1 MSPSGT
7 VPTSRGL
14 LCLYWPGRSVRQVNE
29 DRCTW
34 REKGRGK
41 ERKTERV
48 REGERRRRKGRERG
62 GERERERKKENDC
75 TREEEKETRGGRSS
89 SFLFLRL
96 DAIDLSFSPPR
107 LLDFSVSSPSR
118 EPFRRTYVCPSV
130 RLSFLDYL
138 LFLTD
143 VSCLLHY
150 RRSECVSSS
159 SPRRRLTSLLRSSL
173 HRGCVGPSRAL
184 PPFAPYR
191 SFCVQHPRSEH
202 SAETLNDFL
211 PPRHTSAPPRDGSN
225 ARSVRAGTTLTDVVS
240 PAGSRF
246 SPSFSCS
253 SSSTSSSVSLPS
265 LVHFFSSPRC
275 FYCDE
280 YL

>member
-1 MSPSGT
+1 MITSPPRESFWYRADVTRSTVPLLAGAERPSGK
-7 VPTSRGL
+7 R
-14 LCLYWPGRSVRQVNE
+14 RQVHVAGE
-29 DRCTW
+29 RKRK
-34 REKGRGK
+34 REKDGESERKRAKEK
-41 ERKTERV
+41 ERKRA
-48 REGERRRRKGRERG
+48 RGRK
-62 GERERERKKENDC
+62 RERERKKENDC
-75 TREEEKETRGGRSS
+75 AREEEKETRGGRSS

-173 HRGCVGPSRAL
+173 HRGCVGPSRA
-184 PPFAPYR
+184 PTFRA
-191 SFCVQHPRSEH
+191 VQI
-202 SAETLNDFL
+202 FL
-211 PPRHTSAPPRDGSN
+211 
-225 ARSVRAGTTLTDVVS
+225 RAT
-240 PAGSRF
+240 PAFRTFRGDSQ
-246 SPSFSCS
+246 
-253 SSSTSSSVSLPS
+253 
-265 LVHFFSSPRC
+265 
-275 FYCDE
+275 
-280 YL
+280 

>member
-1 MSPSGT
+1 MS
-7 VPTSRGL
+7 VH
-14 LCLYWPGRSVRQVNE
+14 
-29 DRCTW
+29 
-34 REKGRGK
+34 
-41 ERKTERV
+41 
-48 REGERRRRKGRERG
+48 
-62 GERERERKKENDC
+62 
-75 TREEEKETRGGRSS
+75 
-89 SFLFLRL
+89 
-96 DAIDLSFSPPR
+96 
-107 LLDFSVSSPSR
+107 
-118 EPFRRTYVCPSV
+118 PSV
-130 RLSFLDYL
+130 FPSWIIFCSSQTFLVCSTIADRSAFLLRRLA
-138 LFLTD
+138 
-143 VSCLLHY
+143 V
-150 RRSECVSSS
+150 V
-159 SPRRRLTSLLRSSL
+159 SPRYSAPLFI
-173 HRGCVGPSRAL
+173 VGASAPLAL

-246 SPSFSCS
+246 SPSSSCS

-265 LVHFFSSPRC
+265 LVHFFLSPRC

>member
-1 MSPSGT
+1 MITSPPRESFWYRADVTRSTVPLLAGAERPSGK
-7 VPTSRGL
+7 R
-14 LCLYWPGRSVRQVNE
+14 RQVHVAGE
-29 DRCTW
+29 RKRK
-34 REKGRGK
+34 REKDGESERKRAKEK
-41 ERKTERV
+41 ERK
-48 REGERRRRKGRERG
+48 
-62 GERERERKKENDC
+62 REREKKKENDC
-75 TREEEKETRGGRSS
+75 AREEEKETRGGRSS

-173 HRGCVGPSRAL
+173 HRGCVGPSRA
-184 PPFAPYR
+184 PTFRA
-191 SFCVQHPRSEH
+191 VQI
-202 SAETLNDFL
+202 FL
-211 PPRHTSAPPRDGSN
+211 
-225 ARSVRAGTTLTDVVS
+225 RAT
-240 PAGSRF
+240 PAFRTFRGDSQ
-246 SPSFSCS
+246 
-253 SSSTSSSVSLPS
+253 
-265 LVHFFSSPRC
+265 
-275 FYCDE
+275 
-280 YL
+280 

>member
-1 MSPSGT
+1 MITSPPRESFWYRADVTRSTVPLLAGAERPSGK
-7 VPTSRGL
+7 R
-14 LCLYWPGRSVRQVNE
+14 RQVHVAGE
-29 DRCTW
+29 RKRK
-34 REKGRGK
+34 REKDGESERKRAKEK
-41 ERKTERV
+41 ERKRA
-48 REGERRRRKGRERG
+48 RGRK
-62 GERERERKKENDC
+62 RERERKKENDC
-75 TREEEKETRGGRSS
+75 AREEEKETRGGRSS

-159 SPRRRLTSLLRSSL
+159 SPRPSSHLVTPLLSSSWVRRLPL
-173 HRGCVGPSRAL
+173 AL

-191 SFCVQHPRSEH
+191 SFCAQHPALRTFRGDSQ
-202 SAETLNDFL
+202 
-211 PPRHTSAPPRDGSN
+211 
-225 ARSVRAGTTLTDVVS
+225 
-240 PAGSRF
+240 
-246 SPSFSCS
+246 
-253 SSSTSSSVSLPS
+253 
-265 LVHFFSSPRC
+265 
-275 FYCDE
+275 
-280 YL
+280 